1 MVAVR
6 YNRPSTLTLN
16 YIGGKHDRIDLNP
29 GINLNF
35 PESELPAL
43 RQHQVWAAMLES
55 GEVEILLSEPTAE
68 GELQGFSVT
77 EDKES
82 GQPMPIQDASVD
94 KPIVQGQ
101 PQQEPP
107 KTQVQVSAPETPP
120 EALRVNLNSAT
131 QEQLEAL
138 PGIGRV
144 TAKRIINSRPYESL
158 ELAKEASTLGDEIWA
173 KVESLVTL

>member
-6 YNRPSTLTLN
+6 YNRPTTLTLN

-43 RQHQVWAAMLES
+43 RQHQVWVAMLEA

-68 GELQGFSVT
+68 GELEGFSVT
-77 EDKES
+77 EDKKS
-82 GQPMPIQDASVD
+82 GQPMPIQNASVD

-101 PQQEPP
+101 SQQEPP
-107 KTQVQVSAPETPP
+107 KTQVQVSVPETP
-120 EALRVNLNSAT
+120 LVNLNSAT

-138 PGIGRV
+138 PGIGKV
-144 TAKRIINSRPYESL
+144 TAKRIIDDRPYESL
-158 ELAKEASTLGDEIWA
+158 ELAKAASTLSDETWA
-173 KVESLVTL
+173 KAESLVTI